1 MSRHAG
7 KDLVVMVENSSSSEV
22 ALTFARAATVTFEHE
37 ENETRGD
44 TNVAAL
50 AGQLIARVE
59 VEYEWDTTATTGNA
73 AVLSGILGDNTN
85 PRMVRV
91 RPIGSTASN
100 PEFSMDSVLLTYNPE
115 ENSRQDT
122 LMGRAVFV
130 LHANAT
136 ADPAWGTVSA

>member
-7 KDLVVMVENSSSSEV
+7 KDLVVMVENNSSSEV
-22 ALTFARAATVTFEHE
+22 ALTFAKVATVTFEYE

-44 TNVAAL
+44 TEVAAL
-50 AGQLIARVE
+50 AGQLVARVE

-73 AVLSGILGDNTN
+73 AVLSAILGDNTN

-100 PEFSMDSVLLTYNPE
+100 PEFAMDALLLRYNPE
-115 ENSRQDT
+115 DSDRQNT
-122 LMGRAVFV
+122 IMGRALFV
-130 LHANAT
+130 NHANAGVT
-136 ADPAWGTVSA
+136 PAWGTVSA